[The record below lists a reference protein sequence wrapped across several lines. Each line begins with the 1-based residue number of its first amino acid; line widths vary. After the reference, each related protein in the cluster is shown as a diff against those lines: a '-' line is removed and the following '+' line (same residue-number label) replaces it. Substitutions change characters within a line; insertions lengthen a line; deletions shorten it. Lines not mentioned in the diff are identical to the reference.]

1 MIAILHSNGLIAGFI
16 NNVTAIEG
24 EDIQAEDGGARGVGH
39 DVIVVEGWTYGEEV
53 IPPVYEEW
61 PIIRYEDRDGQ
72 IVPVETTEQIMVT
85 PEQRVPYITDGTA
98 TYKVGDTFAPS
109 QFTDVRDL
117 LPESPEQKIA
127 RLESELAAAKEENL
141 TAFTA
146 IADLYEMVLK
156 GGGEP
161 V

>member
-1 MIAILHSNGLIAGFI
+1 MIAILHGGNVIVTII
-16 NNVTAIEG
+16 NNVTAIDG
-24 EDIQAEDGGARGVGH
+24 DTIQAEDGGARGVGH

-61 PIIRYEDRDGQ
+61 PIIRYEERDGQ
-72 IVPVETTEQIMVT
+72 IVPIETTEQIMVN
-85 PEQRVPYITDGTA
+85 PEQRIPYITDGTA
-98 TYKVGDTFAPS
+98 TYKVGDTFDPG
-109 QFTDVRDL
+109 QFTDVRNK
-117 LPESPEQKIA
+117 LPETPEQKIA

-156 GGGEP
+156 GGR
-161 V
+161 

>member
-1 MIAILHSNGLIAGFI
+1 MIAILHENRVIAALIDK
-16 NNVTAIEG
+16 VTAIDG
-24 EDIQAEDGGARGVGH
+24 DTIHAENGGARGVGH
-39 DVIVVEGWTYGEEV
+39 DVIVVDGWTYGEEV
-53 IPPVYEEW
+53 IPTVYEER
-61 PIIRYEDRDGQ
+61 PIIRYEDRDGH
-72 IVPVETTEQIMVT
+72 IVPIETTEQIMVT
-85 PEQRVPYITDGTA
+85 PEQRIPYITDGTA
-98 TYKVGDTFAPS
+98 TYKVGDAFAPG

-127 RLESELAAAKEENL
+127 RLEAELAAAKEENL

-156 GGGEP
+156 GGGGP